1 MKNYYVYKVTNGQI
15 VLVDDV
21 NVFVKK
27 VYDPDLH
34 EYSGVM
40 LSVAEGKNFKE
51 TVERACKLY
60 ENPASED
67 GEVFV
72 ADEPELIKQARETF
86 EQETNRTLQESYD
99 FLERARQALK
109 AVAIKEGE
117 KLNKDPRL
125 MFELIRSAYI
135 IQLEK
140 MKYEDEV

>member
-1 MKNYYVYKVTNGQI
+1 MKNYYVYKATDGQI

-40 LSVAEGKNFKE
+40 LSVTEGKNFKE
-51 TVERACKLY
+51 TIERACKLY

-72 ADEPELIKQARETF
+72 ADEPELIKQARENF
-86 EQETNRTLQESYD
+86 EQETNNTLQESYD

-140 MKYEDEV
+140 MKYDDEV

>member
-1 MKNYYVYKVTNGQI
+1 MKNYYVYKATDGQI

-72 ADEPELIKQARETF
+72 ADEPELVKQAREEF
-86 EQETNRTLQESYD
+86 EQGINDETQEAYE
-99 FLERARQALK
+99 LLVRARLAMK
-109 AVAIKEGE
+109 AVAIKEA
-117 KLNKDPRL
+117 KKYNKDPKL